1 MVVLAFRLRDRDGAF
16 EPLGKPAG
24 RQIPAGL
31 LIDAPRGIAEA

>member
-24 RQIPAGL
+24 RLHPAGL